1 MEEDGVLCLRIH
13 RLTGLALALLF
24 ASASL
29 AVGMTLGAALDRVLV
44 GVRFAG
50 HTVESRGPL
59 TGLTSLEAF

>member
-1 MEEDGVLCLRIH
+1 M
-13 RLTGLALALLF
+13 TGLALALLF